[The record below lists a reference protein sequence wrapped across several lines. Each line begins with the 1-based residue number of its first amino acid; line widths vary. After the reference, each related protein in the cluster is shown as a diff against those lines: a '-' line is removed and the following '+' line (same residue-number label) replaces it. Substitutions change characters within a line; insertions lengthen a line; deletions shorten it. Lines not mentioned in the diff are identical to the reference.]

1 MTYPMNRA
9 GAIPALVLLAGVA
22 PAFASALSES
32 SDKAFEAS
40 LAPIG
45 RFALEAPVIIKRA
58 SRPDLERGTISPLLM
73 TRADSAGSGV
83 LSVPC
88 LLGRSSGRCQ
98 LDSGAAMS
106 LIEDNEE
113 SEGYPAVGQARF
125 SGASGAATTAEVVRV
140 PDVRAGSIDL
150 GAMEMVRV
158 GMGFGVRQEDPALIG
173 ITAFKRLGS
182 LCFDFAARQLRA
194 GAPSQG
200 PAYKLYRSA
209 QGHLILP
216 VAIDGERGLGL
227 WDTGASLTVVD
238 PRFIAEHPEGFELL
252 GRTVIRDIANKPM
265 EAGLYRARS
274 VKVGLYDFQ
283 DVVVAGVDSSAFFP
297 EVRAKGLVPAILGYN
312 LITRANWTMDMKRG
326 LWAASRPI
334 AEDYLVS
341 TIRPRLK
348 GGLASVAGLAGF
360 GIPATIRLRLPRGRI
375 TVAAE

>member
-1 MTYPMNRA
+1 MTHHMKRT
-9 GAIPALVLLAGVA
+9 GAISLFLLSAGVA
-22 PAFASALSES
+22 AGFAAALSES

-45 RFALEAPVIIKRA
+45 RFGLGAPALLRRA
-58 SRPDLERGTISPLLM
+58 GPSGMERGTISPLLM
-73 TRADSAGSGV
+73 TRADAAGSGV

-88 LLGRSSGRCQ
+88 LLGRSSARCQ

-106 LIEDNEE
+106 LIEDNEA
-113 SEGYPAVGQARF
+113 SEAYPAVGRAQF
-125 SGASGAATTAEVVRV
+125 SGASGAAMAAELVRV
-140 PDVRAGSIDL
+140 SDVRVGSIDL

-158 GMGFGVRQEDPALIG
+158 AMGFGVRQDEPALIG
-173 ITAFKRLGS
+173 ISAFKRLGS
-182 LCFDFAARQLRA
+182 LSFNFAAGQLRA
-194 GAPSQG
+194 GEPSPG

-227 WDTGASLTVVD
+227 WDTGASLTVID
-238 PRFIAEHPEGFELL
+238 PRFIADHPEGFELL

-274 VKVGLYDFQ
+274 IKLGLYDFQ

-297 EVRAKGLVPAILGYN
+297 EVRSKGLVPAILGYN

-334 AEDYLVS
+334 AEDYLASSV
-341 TIRPRLK
+341 RRRVK
-348 GGLASVAGLAGF
+348 GGLASVTGLEGL
-360 GIPATIRLRLPRGRI
+360 GLPATIRLRLPRGRI
-375 TVAAE
+375 TVTP